1 MTGPLFDITHR
12 RVVVTGA
19 GSGIGRAVA
28 LALSSCGVAVVA
40 IGRRTDALAE
50 TAALAGSTG
59 AAIMTFGCD
68 VTDDAS
74 VDRVFAAIESDGDGV
89 ATGLV
94 HAAAQMV
101 KRPARSMSPAQFRE
115 VVTSTLFGSFNVL
128 RRWAEPLFE
137 SPSGGAA
144 VMITSN
150 SASRGTPGVSH
161 SSAGKAGVEALTK
174 SLGREWGPYGIRIN
188 AVGPG
193 PFPVEKSAAAWS
205 SDGVRAR
212 MQEAIALGRYGE
224 LHEIVAPVLFLLT
237 SGAGYITG
245 QTMRVDG
252 GLSLTRWSI
261 TEEDMADGLNNRY
274 EPGSD
279 SASVGTAG
287 AGVPPTAKPPQTN

>member
-1 MTGPLFDITHR
+1 MTPPGLFDIPHA

-28 LALSSCGVAVVA
+28 LALAATGVGVVA
-40 IGRRTDALAE
+40 LGRRVDALAE
-50 TAALAGSTG
+50 TVALAGRPATVRPFS
-59 AAIMTFGCD
+59 CD
-68 VTDDAS
+68 VTDHAS
-74 VDRVFAAIESDGDGV
+74 VAAVFAAVEADGDGIP
-89 ATGLV
+89 TGLV

-101 KRPARSMSPAQFRE
+101 KRPARWMSPEQFQE

-137 SPSGGAA
+137 RPGGGAA
-144 VMITSN
+144 VMLTSN

-174 SLGREWGPYGIRIN
+174 SLAREWGPYGIRIN

-193 PFPVEKSAAAWS
+193 PFPVEKSAAAWAANS
-205 SDGVRAR
+205 VRAR

-237 SGAGYITG
+237 TGAGYMTG
-245 QTMRVDG
+245 QTLRVDG

-261 TEEDMADGLNNRY
+261 SEEELADGVNNRY
-274 EPGSD
+274 GS
-279 SASVGTAG
+279 AAAVT
-287 AGVPPTAKPPQTN
+287 